1 MTRALWILIGLLG
14 FNAGIKMYQV
24 LKIMQIDIDNMSK
37 KDIQELVNDKRFLKY
52 NR

>member
-14 FNAGIKMYQV
+14 VNAGIKMYQV

-37 KDIQELVNDKRFLKY
+37 KDFEEILERPEFRKY
-52 NR
+52 YR

>member
-14 FNAGIKMYQV
+14 VNAGIKMYQV
-24 LKIMQIDIDNMSK
+24 LKIMQIDMDNMSK
-37 KDIQELVNDKRFLKY
+37 KDIEELVQDKRFLKY